1 MATRN
6 LEGEFDVFKDDLNK
20 LRNDLAHLSAALR
33 DTTSETVREQVDAIR
48 THVDKLTREAREQGR
63 ETLDDL
69 ADRIEER
76 PLTSVLIAFGVG
88 VLLGRLLDR

>member
-6 LEGEFDVFKDDLNK
+6 LEGEFDVIKDDLVK
-20 LRNDLAHLSAALR
+20 LRDDISKLTSAFKEVTSDTVRDRVGALR
-33 DTTSETVREQVDAIR
+33 GRIDEIAGDAG
-48 THVDKLTREAREQGR
+48 TQGR
-63 ETLDDL
+63 EAMDEL

-88 VLLGRLLDR
+88 VLLGRLFDR